1 MFNLILFAVQQLTM
15 DGKHTILKK
24 EYKIV
29 SWTKTKNYAVF
40 K

>member
-24 EYKIV
+24 YKIM

>member
-24 EYKIV
+24 IQDNV
-29 SWTKTKNYAVF
+29 LNQN
-40 K
+40 